1 MKKRL
6 LIYLLLLVIAIV
18 LMLALKTY
26 TYDSKYNNGIDLV
39 LPEVEGLK
47 PKTKQPLEINVR
59 RNGKYLIGENEVEK
73 DSLELKMINFILS
86 EEYKKIII
94 KSDQDVEM
102 KHVIYVMDIANRN
115 GIPSVLAVRNQD

>member
-6 LIYLLLLVIAIV
+6 LIYLVLLVIAVV
-18 LMLALKTY
+18 LMLTLKRSVY
-26 TYDSKYNNGIDLV
+26 NSKYNNGIDLV

-47 PKTKQPLEINVR
+47 PKAKPPLEINVR
-59 RNGKYLIGENEVEK
+59 RNGKYLIGKNEVEK

-86 EEYKKIII
+86 EDYKKITI